1 MSADLHAP
9 LTNIFKGTATLG
21 AGGTVAVSL
30 PQILST
36 SVVLLTMAATNN
48 TGTPEYAITAGTGFT
63 ISSSQAG
70 DTGSVSWLVVL

>member
-9 LTNIFKGTATLG
+9 LTNIFKGTATFI
-21 AGGTVAVSL
+21 AGSATVSL

-36 SVVLLTMAATNN
+36 SIVLLSMAATNN
-48 TGTPEYAITAGTGFT
+48 TGTPEYAITAGTGFV